1 MYSPDNRVIALSS
14 EDGTI
19 RIIDANIY
27 KEIKVIQ
34 AHEGK
39 VNSISFSRDSKR
51 LASVGADKSVKV
63 IDLSTFEETMSL
75 KEERE
80 ME

>member
-1 MYSPDNRVIALSS
+1 MYSPDNRVIAIAS
-14 EDGTI
+14 ENGVI
-19 RIIDANIY
+19 RIIDANNY

-39 VNSISFSRDSKR
+39 VNWISFSGDSKR

-63 IDLSTFEETMSL
+63 FDLSTFEETMSL
-75 KEERE
+75 KEEGE
-80 ME
+80 VE

>member
-1 MYSPDNRVIALSS
+1 MIAIASKN
-14 EDGTI
+14 GTI
-19 RIIDANIY
+19 RIIDANSY

-39 VNSISFSRDSKR
+39 VNSISFSRDSRR
-51 LASVGADKSVKV
+51 LASVGADKLVKV
-63 IDLSTFEETMSL
+63 FDLSTFEETMSL

-80 ME
+80 VE

>member
-1 MYSPDNRVIALSS
+1 MYSPDNKVIGIAS
-14 EDGTI
+14 ENGTI
-19 RIIDANIY
+19 RIIDANSY

-39 VNSISFSRDSKR
+39 VNSISFSGDSMR
-51 LASVGADKSVKV
+51 LASVGADKLVKV